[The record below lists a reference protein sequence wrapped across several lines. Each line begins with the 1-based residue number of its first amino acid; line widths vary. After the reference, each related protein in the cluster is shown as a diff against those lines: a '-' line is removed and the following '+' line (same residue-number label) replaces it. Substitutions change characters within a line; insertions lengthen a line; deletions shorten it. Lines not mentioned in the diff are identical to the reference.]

1 MENKVRY
8 QFDRLPMVLFLACLA
23 VTVVAGSVAKR
34 SIMKKNHHP
43 HSHKRM
49 SFPENFFFSFASRYL
64 LLREKNFYVFRF
76 HLVWFFVSLLIIK
89 FFPCFFS
96 SLLSYAHT
104 LRNMWMEIFTTDFR
118 LETRLRSV

>member
-89 FFPCFFS
+89 FFPCFFFLFIELCTHIAKHVDGDFYDRFS
-96 SLLSYAHT
+96 TRDSLA
-104 LRNMWMEIFTTDFR
+104 
-118 LETRLRSV
+118 